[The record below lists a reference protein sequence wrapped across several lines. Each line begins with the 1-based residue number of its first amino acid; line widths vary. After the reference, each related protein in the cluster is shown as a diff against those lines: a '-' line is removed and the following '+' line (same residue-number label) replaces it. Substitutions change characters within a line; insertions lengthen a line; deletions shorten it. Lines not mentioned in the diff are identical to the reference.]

1 LNRDT
6 RHAFPIISAL
16 VVAIAPHTP
25 GLPAWI
31 IVWCVFMWG
40 YMLVQLKTGW
50 PLPGPLLRHILAAAG
65 ITGLMLTFRVRIDA
79 DAFVGL
85 MAVMA
90 AIKPFEM
97 ATHRHRMI
105 TVLLTYFI
113 IITSL
118 FRSESLWIVLY
129 LFFSVFVTTAALIH
143 INRPEGHYRPSIF
156 LAGRILAQAIPLM
169 VLLFLVFPRLQ
180 HGLFSM
186 ETPGAGKSGF
196 TEKLGFG
203 SISRMTLDQS
213 LAFRAAFDGGLP
225 PPDALYWRGIVF
237 ERFDGTQWLPADN
250 PADIAS
256 VQETLPGLVPH
267 TITLEPHRSRRL
279 FALDRP
285 VAAPSGADLT
295 AGHTLVSRQ
304 RVTRKKTYQAVSRI
318 RTAADTEKKPDTL
331 SSEPVFTQSD
341 NNPKARILAR
351 SLGKGTAD
359 TQEKIQQILA
369 YFTENNFTYTLTPP
383 RLGAHPMDEF
393 LFETRQGYCEHYAG
407 ALAFLLNV
415 LEVRARVVGGYL
427 GGELNPYG
435 NYLSIRQSF
444 AHAWVEAYTPDRGW
458 IRIDPTL
465 AVAPNRLEQNPD
477 GSFSYSAGARD
488 ALSVFKKMGFMLEAV
503 NLAWEA
509 WFIGYSLSEQ
519 KALLQRLGF
528 GTSRGTGTVF
538 FLLLTLSVMVV
549 VVFFWMFLHRSTVKK
564 RDPVAAGYALF
575 CKRLARIGLTR
586 SPDQGPM
593 DFLLTVQA
601 KRPDL
606 GSETAAITD
615 MYIRIRFSRTCPVSL
630 TKQFIARVKQ
640 FKPARQAGQ

>member
-1 LNRDT
+1 MNRDT
-6 RHAFPIISAL
+6 HHAVPIIFAL
-16 VVAIAPHTP
+16 VAAIAPHTP
-25 GLPAWI
+25 DLPAWI
-31 IVWCVFMWG
+31 IAWCVCMWG
-40 YMLVQLKTGW
+40 YMLLRLKTEW
-50 PLPGPLLRHILAAAG
+50 PLPGPILRHILAGAG
-65 ITGLMLTFRVRIDA
+65 IAGLLVFFRVRIDA

-129 LFFSVFVTTAALIH
+129 MFFSVFVTTAALIQ
-143 INRPEGHYRPSIF
+143 INRPEGQYRPSI
-156 LAGRILAQAIPLM
+156 LLTARILARAIPLM

-186 ETPGAGKSGF
+186 EAPGTGRSGF
-196 TEKLGFG
+196 SEKLGFG

-213 LAFRAAFDGGLP
+213 LAFRAAFDGPLP

-237 ERFDGTQWLPADN
+237 DRFDGTQWLPADN
-250 PADIAS
+250 PAEIPPG
-256 VQETLPGLVPH
+256 QENGPVLFTY
-267 TITLEPHRSRRL
+267 TITLEPHKSRRL
-279 FALDRP
+279 FALDQP
-285 VAAPSGADLT
+285 ISAPPGTDLT
-295 AGHTLVSRQ
+295 AVHTLVSRQ
-304 RVTRKKTYQAVSRI
+304 RVTRKKTYQAVSSI
-318 RTAADTEKKPDTL
+318 PTAPDDNGKPGTL
-331 SSEPVFTQSD
+331 SSYPVFTHSD
-341 NNPKARILAR
+341 HNPKTRLLAR
-351 SLGKGTAD
+351 SLAEKTSD
-359 TQEKIQQILA
+359 IPEKIQQILA

-383 RLGAHPMDEF
+383 RLGAHPMDAF

-407 ALAFLLNV
+407 ALAFLLNQMNV
-415 LEVRARVVGGYL
+415 PARVVGGYL

-444 AHAWVEAYTPDRGW
+444 AHAWVEAYTPDRSW

-477 GSFSYSAGARD
+477 GTFSYSAGTGNAF
-488 ALSVFKKMGFMLEAV
+488 SVFKKMGFMLEAV

-509 WFIGYSLSEQ
+509 WFTGYSFSGQ

-528 GTSRGTGTVF
+528 AGSWGAWTVS
-538 FLLLTLSVMVV
+538 FLLLALSVMVV
-549 VVFFWMFLHRSTVKK
+549 AIFFWIFLRRAKAKK
-564 RDPVAAGYALF
+564 KDPVAAGYILF
-575 CKRLARIGLTR
+575 CKRLSRIGLAR

-593 DFLLTVQA
+593 DYLLTVQA
-601 KRPDL
+601 RRPDL
-606 GSETAAITD
+606 GPTAAAITD
-615 MYIRIRFSRTCPVSL
+615 MYIRIRFHRTCPGNL

-640 FKPARQAGQ
+640 FIPASQSGQ

>member
-1 LNRDT
+1 MNRDT
-6 RHAFPIISAL
+6 LHAVPIIFAL
-16 VVAIAPHTP
+16 VAAIAPHTP
-25 GLPAWI
+25 DLPAWI
-31 IVWCVFMWG
+31 IAWCISMWG
-40 YMLVQLKTGW
+40 YMLVRLKTGW
-50 PLPGPLLRHILAAAG
+50 PLPGPILRHILAGAG
-65 ITGLMLTFRVRIDA
+65 ITGLLVFFSVRIDA

-129 LFFSVFVTTAALIH
+129 MFFSVFVTTAALIH
-143 INRPEGHYRPSIF
+143 INRPEGQYRPSIF
-156 LAGRILAQAIPLM
+156 LTARILSRAIPLM

-186 ETPGAGKSGF
+186 EAPGTGRSGF
-196 TEKLGFG
+196 SEKLGFG

-213 LAFRAAFDGGLP
+213 LAFRAAFDGPLP

-237 ERFDGTQWLPADN
+237 DRFDGTQWLPADN
-250 PADIAS
+250 PAEIS
-256 VQETLPGLVPH
+256 PGQANGPNHFTH
-267 TITLEPHRSRRL
+267 TIILEPHKSRRL

-285 VAAPSGADLT
+285 VAAPPGAGLT
-295 AGHTLVSRQ
+295 AGHTLFSRQ
-304 RVTRKKTYQAVSRI
+304 QVTRKKTYQAVSRI
-318 RTAADTEKKPDTL
+318 PTAADDNGKPGTL
-331 SSEPVFTQSD
+331 SSDPVFTQSD
-341 NNPKARILAR
+341 NNPKARLLAW
-351 SLGKGTAD
+351 SLAEGATDAH
-359 TQEKIQQILA
+359 EKIQQILA
-369 YFTENNFTYTLTPP
+369 YFTENNFTYTLNPP
-383 RLGAHPMDEF
+383 RLGTHPMDEF

-415 LEVRARVVGGYL
+415 LEVPARVVGGYL

-444 AHAWVEAYTPDRGW
+444 AHAWVEAYTPDRSW

-477 GSFSYSAGARD
+477 GTFSYSAGTGNAF
-488 ALSVFKKMGFMLEAV
+488 SVFKKMGFMLEAV

-509 WFIGYSLSEQ
+509 WFTGYSFSGQ
-519 KALLQRLGF
+519 KALLQRLGIAGSW
-528 GTSRGTGTVF
+528 GTWTVF
-538 FLLLTLSVMVV
+538 FSLLTLSVLIVA
-549 VVFFWMFLHRSTVKK
+549 VFFIIFLRRSHGQKK
-564 RDPVAAGYALF
+564 DPVAAGYALF
-575 CKRLARIGLTR
+575 CNRLARIGLAR
-586 SPDQGPM
+586 PPDQGPM
-593 DFLLTVQA
+593 DYLLTVQA

-606 GSETAAITD
+606 GPAAAAITD
-615 MYIRIRFSRTCPVSL
+615 MYIRIRFHRTCPGTL
-630 TKQFIARVKQ
+630 TKLFISRVKH
-640 FKPARQAGQ
+640 FTPARQSGQ

>member
-1 LNRDT
+1 LNRDS
-6 RHAFPIISAL
+6 RHSFPIIFAL
-16 VVAIAPHTP
+16 VVAIAPHAP

-40 YMLVQLKTGW
+40 YMLVRLKTGW
-50 PLPGPLLRHILAAAG
+50 PLPGPILRHILAAAG
-65 ITGLMLTFRVRIDA
+65 ITGLLLFFSVRIDA

-143 INRPEGHYRPSIF
+143 INRPEGRYRPSIL
-156 LAGRILAQAIPLM
+156 LAVRILAQAIPLM

-186 ETPGAGKSGF
+186 ETPGTGRSGF
-196 TEKLGFG
+196 SERLGFG

-213 LAFRAAFDGGLP
+213 LAFRVTFNGALP

-237 ERFDGTQWLPADN
+237 DRFDGTRWLPADN
-250 PADIAS
+250 PGDIPFVPENGPDL
-256 VQETLPGLVPH
+256 VQH
-267 TITLEPHRSRRL
+267 TITLEPHKSRRL

-285 VAAPSGADLT
+285 VAAPPGTELT
-295 AGHTLVSRQ
+295 AGFTLVSRQ
-304 RVTRKKTYQAVSRI
+304 RVTRKKTYQAVSCI
-318 RTAADTEKKPDTL
+318 RTAGNDNGKTGTLLPD
-331 SSEPVFTQSD
+331 PVFTHSD
-341 NNPKARILAR
+341 NNPKARFLAR
-351 SLGKGTAD
+351 AMAEKTAD
-359 TQEKIQQILA
+359 AHGKIQQILA
-369 YFTENNFTYTLTPP
+369 YFTENDFTYTLSPQ
-383 RLGAHPMDEF
+383 RLGNHPMDEF

-415 LEVRARVVGGYL
+415 QEVPARVVGGYL

-444 AHAWVEAYTPDRGW
+444 AHAWVEAYTPERGW

-477 GSFSYSAGARD
+477 GSFSYSSTTRD
-488 ALSVFKKMGFMLEAV
+488 ALSFFKKMGFMLEAV

-509 WFIGYSLSEQ
+509 WFTGYSFSEQ

-528 GTSRGTGTVF
+528 GRSWGTGTVG
-538 FLLLTLSVMVV
+538 FLLLTLSVLVV
-549 VVFFWMFLHRSTVKK
+549 AVFFWMFLHRSCARKK
-564 RDPVAAGYALF
+564 DPVAAGYALF
-575 CKRLARIGLTR
+575 CRRLASIGLDRT
-586 SPDQGPM
+586 PDQGPM
-593 DFLLTVQA
+593 DYLLTVQA

-606 GSETAAITD
+606 GPEAAAITD
-615 MYIRIRFSRTCPVSL
+615 MYIRIRFHKTCPDNL
-630 TKQFIARVKQ
+630 TKRFIDQVKQ
-640 FKPARQAGQ
+640 FTPARRAGQ

>member
-1 LNRDT
+1 MNRDT
-6 RHAFPIISAL
+6 RHAFPIIFAL

-40 YMLVQLKTGW
+40 YMLVCLKTGW
-50 PLPGPLLRHILAAAG
+50 PLPGPILRHILAAAG
-65 ITGLMLTFRVRIDA
+65 ITGLLVTFSVRIDA

-105 TVLLTYFI
+105 TLLLTYFI

-143 INRPEGHYRPSIF
+143 INRPEGRYRPSIF
-156 LAGRILAQAIPLM
+156 LAARILAQAIPLM

-186 ETPGAGKSGF
+186 ETPGAGRSGF
-196 TEKLGFG
+196 SEKLGFG

-213 LAFRAAFDGGLP
+213 LAFRVAFDGALP

-250 PADIAS
+250 PAEIS
-256 VQETLPGLVPH
+256 SIQENGPGLVPH
-267 TITLEPHRSRRL
+267 TITLEPHKSRRL

-285 VAAPSGADLT
+285 VAAPPGADLT
-295 AGHTLVSRQ
+295 AGYTLVSGQ

-318 RTAADTEKKPDTL
+318 PTAVDDNGKPGTL
-331 SSEPVFTQSD
+331 SSGPVFTQPD
-341 NNPKARILAR
+341 NNPKTRLLAR
-351 SLGKGTAD
+351 SLVEETAD
-359 TQEKIQQILA
+359 TNGKIQQILA
-369 YFTENNFTYTLTPP
+369 YFTENNFTYTLTPK

-415 LEVRARVVGGYL
+415 LNVPARVVGGYL

-444 AHAWVEAYTPDRGW
+444 AHAWVEAYASDRGW
-458 IRIDPTL
+458 VRIDPTL
-465 AVAPNRLEQNPD
+465 AVAPDRLEQNPD
-477 GSFSYSAGARD
+477 GSFSYSGTARD
-488 ALSVFKKMGFMLEAV
+488 AISVFKKMGFMLEAV
-503 NLAWEA
+503 NLAWET
-509 WFIGYSLSEQ
+509 WFTGYSFSEQ
-519 KALLQRLGF
+519 KAFLQRLGF
-528 GTSRGTGTVF
+528 GTSWGTWTVF
-538 FLLLTLSVMVV
+538 SLLLTFSVMVV
-549 VVFFWMFLHRSTVKK
+549 GVFFWMFLRRSGGKQ
-564 RDPVAAGYALF
+564 DPVAAGYALF
-575 CKRLARIGLTR
+575 CKHLARIGLAR

-593 DFLLTVQA
+593 DYLLTVQA

-606 GSETAAITD
+606 GPEAATITD
-615 MYIRIRFSRTCPVSL
+615 MYIRIRFRRTCPDNL
-630 TKQFIARVKQ
+630 TKQFIDQVKQ
-640 FKPARQAGQ
+640 FSPARQAGQ

>member
-1 LNRDT
+1 MNRDT
-6 RHAFPIISAL
+6 RHALPIIFAL

-31 IVWCVFMWG
+31 IVWCFFMWG
-40 YMLVQLKTGW
+40 YMLVRLKTGW
-50 PLPGPLLRHILAAAG
+50 PLPGAILRHILAVAG
-65 ITGLMLTFRVRIDA
+65 ITGLLVTFSVRIEA

-105 TVLLTYFI
+105 TLLLTYFI

-118 FRSESLWIVLY
+118 FRSESLWIILY
-129 LFFSVFVTTAALIH
+129 LFFSVFVTTAALIR
-143 INRPEGHYRPSIF
+143 INRPEGRLMPSVF
-156 LAGRILAQAIPLM
+156 LTARILAQAIPLM

-186 ETPGAGKSGF
+186 ETPGTGRSGF
-196 TEKLGFG
+196 SEKLGFG

-213 LAFRAAFDGGLP
+213 LAFRVAFDGALP
-225 PPDALYWRGIVF
+225 PPDALYWRGVVF
-237 ERFDGTQWLPADN
+237 ERFDGTQWLPTDN
-250 PADIAS
+250 PVEISS
-256 VQETLPGLVPH
+256 VQENGPGLVPH
-267 TITLEPHRSRRL
+267 TITLEPHKSRRL

-285 VAAPSGADLT
+285 VAAPPGAELT
-295 AGHTLVSRQ
+295 AGHILVSRQ

-318 RTAADTEKKPDTL
+318 RTTADDNRKTDTL
-331 SSEPVFTQSD
+331 SSDLVFTQPN
-341 NNPKARILAR
+341 NNPKARLLAR
-351 SLGKGTAD
+351 SLAEGTAD
-359 TQEKIQQILA
+359 AHGKIQQILA
-369 YFTENNFTYTLTPP
+369 YFTENDFTYTLTPP
-383 RLGAHPMDEF
+383 RLGDHPMDEF
-393 LFETRQGYCEHYAG
+393 LLETRQGYCEHYAG

-415 LEVRARVVGGYL
+415 QEIPARVVGGYL

-444 AHAWVEAYTPDRGW
+444 AHAWVEVYTSDRGW
-458 IRIDPTL
+458 VRIDPTL
-465 AVAPNRLEQNPD
+465 AVAPDRLEQNPD
-477 GSFSYSAGARD
+477 GSFSYSGTTRD
-488 ALSVFKKMGFMLEAV
+488 AISVFKKMGFLLEAV

-509 WFIGYSLSEQ
+509 WFTGYSFSEQ

-528 GTSRGTGTVF
+528 GTSWGTGTVF

-549 VVFFWMFLHRSTVKK
+549 AVFFWMFLHRSGVTKK
-564 RDPVAAGYALF
+564 DPVTAGYALF
-575 CKRLARIGLTR
+575 CKRLARIGLAR

-593 DFLLTVQA
+593 AFLLTVQE

-606 GSETAAITD
+606 GPEAAAITD
-615 MYIRIRFSRTCPVSL
+615 MYIRIRFHRTCPDNL
-630 TKQFIARVKQ
+630 TKQFIDQIKQ
-640 FKPARQAGQ
+640 FTPARQAEQ

>member
-1 LNRDT
+1 MNRDT
-6 RHAFPIISAL
+6 RHTLPIIFAL

-25 GLPAWI
+25 DLPAWI

-40 YMLVQLKTGW
+40 YMLVRLKTGW
-50 PLPGPLLRHILAAAG
+50 SLPGPILRHILTAAG
-65 ITGLMLTFRVRIDA
+65 ITGLLLFFSVRIDA

-143 INRPEGHYRPSIF
+143 INRPEGRYRPSIF
-156 LAGRILAQAIPLM
+156 LAARILARAIPLM
-169 VLLFLVFPRLQ
+169 VLLFLMFPRLQ

-186 ETPGAGKSGF
+186 EAPGTGRSGF
-196 TEKLGFG
+196 SEKLGFG

-213 LAFRAAFDGGLP
+213 LAFRAAFDGALP

-237 ERFDGTQWLPADN
+237 DRFDGTRWLPADN
-250 PADIAS
+250 PADTPF
-256 VQETLPGLVPH
+256 VPENGPDLVPH
-267 TITLEPHRSRRL
+267 TITLEPQKSRRL

-285 VAAPSGADLT
+285 VAAPPGTDLT

-318 RTAADTEKKPDTL
+318 PTAADDIGKHGTP
-331 SSEPVFTQSD
+331 SSDPVFTHSD
-341 NNPKARILAR
+341 HNPKARLLAR
-351 SLGKGTAD
+351 SLAEETTD
-359 TQEKIQQILA
+359 TPGKIQQILA
-369 YFTENNFTYTLTPP
+369 YFAENSFTYTLTPP

-415 LEVRARVVGGYL
+415 LDVPARVVGGYL

-477 GSFSYSAGARD
+477 GSFSYSGTTRD

-509 WFIGYSLSEQ
+509 WFTGYSFSEQ

-528 GTSRGTGTVF
+528 GTSWGTGTLF
-538 FLLLTLSVMVV
+538 FLLLTLSVLVV
-549 VVFFWMFLHRSTVKK
+549 AVFFWIFLHRSTVRKK
-564 RDPVAAGYALF
+564 DPVAAGYALF
-575 CKRLARIGLTR
+575 CKRLANIGLAR
-586 SPDQGPM
+586 PPDQGPM
-593 DFLLTVQA
+593 DYFLTVQA

-606 GSETAAITD
+606 GPEAAAITD
-615 MYIRIRFSRTCPVSL
+615 MYIRIRFHRTCPDNL
-630 TKQFIARVKQ
+630 TKLFIDQIKQ
-640 FKPARQAGQ
+640 FTPARQAGQ